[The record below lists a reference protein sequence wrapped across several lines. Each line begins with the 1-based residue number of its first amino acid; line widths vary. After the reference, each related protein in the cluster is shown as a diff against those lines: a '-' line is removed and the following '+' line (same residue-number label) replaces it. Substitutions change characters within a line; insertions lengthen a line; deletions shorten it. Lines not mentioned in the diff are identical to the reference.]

1 MKTPISLTARISL
14 QFAGTAACV
23 LFAAG
28 LLFERAGEN
37 QLHEHYRMELDG
49 KMELV
54 RNALGSIASPASLDA
69 LRMRLRDAI
78 VISHPGISIT
88 VAASDGT
95 TLFSVGKAEVVK
107 HLLEGAEIGKPKP
120 VIWALDNRTY
130 RIRTEHV
137 ALGIP
142 ASQPVNVAIALDI
155 TEEIEFMAKFMRLLW
170 LGMTLATLALGWL
183 GWVAVRKGLSP
194 LHDMSATVASVSA
207 QQLDKPL
214 PTAGVPLELEEL
226 VSAFNR
232 MLAQL
237 HDSFRR
243 LSEFSADIAHEL
255 RTPINNMMMQTQVT
269 LSRERDSGE
278 YRANLQSN
286 LEELERMSQM
296 VSDMLFLAKADNSLV
311 APKREVIDLHAE
323 VAKLFDFYEALAGE
337 RHVRLVQSGS
347 ATVCADRLM
356 IQRALSN
363 LLSNAIRFTPEGM
376 AVEVA
381 IGERADQAI
390 IAMDNPGPEIPAEH
404 LPRIFERLYRVDAA
418 RREGNAENVGLG
430 LAITKSIVD
439 MHGGI
444 IHAES
449 AKGRTCFTITL
460 PGGQCSENHLRHSSY
475 HTSSAFH
482 AQGQNS

>member
-1 MKTPISLTARISL
+1 MKCPASLTARLSL

-28 LLFERAGEN
+28 LLFERVGEN
-37 QLHEHYRMELDG
+37 QLQEHYRMELDG

-54 RNALGSIASPASLDA
+54 RNVLGSIASPVSLDA

-78 VISHPGISIT
+78 VISHPGIAIT

-95 TLFSVGKAEVVK
+95 RLFSVGQAEVVK
-107 HLLEGAEIGKPKP
+107 HLLEGTEASKPKP
-120 VIWALDNRTY
+120 VIWTLDNRTY
-130 RIRTEHV
+130 RIRTEHL
-137 ALGIP
+137 AFGIP
-142 ASQPVNVAIALDI
+142 DSQPANVAIALDI

-170 LGMTLATLALGWL
+170 LGMTLAALALGWL
-183 GWVAVRKGLSP
+183 GWVAVRRGLSP
-194 LHDMSATVASVSA
+194 LHNISAMVANVSA
-207 QQLDKPL
+207 QRLDKPL
-214 PTAGVPLELEEL
+214 PTECVPRELEEL

-278 YRANLQSN
+278 YQTNLQSN
-286 LEELERMSQM
+286 LEELERLSRML
-296 VSDMLFLAKADNSLV
+296 SDMLFLATADNSLV
-311 APKREVIDLHAE
+311 VPKQEVIELQAE

-337 RHVRLVQSGS
+337 SHVRLVQSGA

-376 AVEVA
+376 AVEVTL
-381 IGERADQAI
+381 GERADQAM
-390 IAMDNPGPEIPAEH
+390 IAVANPGPEIPAEH

-418 RREGNAENVGLG
+418 RREGNTENVGLG
-430 LAITKSIVD
+430 LAITKSIVE
-439 MHGGI
+439 MHGGTI
-444 IHAES
+444 GAES
-449 AKGRTCFTITL
+449 AQGRTRFTITL
-460 PGGQCSENHLRHSSY
+460 PQQK
-475 HTSSAFH
+475 TA
-482 AQGQNS
+482 